1 MIRVQLPYHLQNL
14 AQIPAEIQLDVP
26 APASPLSVIRAL
38 EQRYPTLR
46 GAIIEHNSNKRR
58 PLIRFFAC
66 QQDISHN
73 SMEQPLATQVAEGK
87 EPFIILGAIA
97 GG

>member
-1 MIRVQLPYHLQNL
+1 MIRVQIPFHLQNL
-14 AQIPAEIQLDVP
+14 AHTSAEVQLEVP
-26 APASPLSVIRAL
+26 APVTPLAVIRSL
-38 EQRYPTLR
+38 EARFPTLR

-66 QQDISHN
+66 QQDISHD
-73 SMEQPLATQVAEGK
+73 SMETELAREVIAGR

>member
-1 MIRVQLPYHLQNL
+1 MIRVQIPYHLQNL
-14 AQIPAEIQLDVP
+14 ASSNAEIQLEVP
-26 APASPLSVIRAL
+26 APVTPLAVIRTL
-38 EQRYPTLR
+38 EARFPTLR

-66 QQDISHN
+66 QQDISHA
-73 SMEQPLATQVAEGK
+73 SMETELAREITEGR

>member
-1 MIRVQLPYHLQNL
+1 MIRVQIPYHLQNL
-14 AQIPAEIQLDVP
+14 AQTSAEIRLDVA
-26 APASPLSVIRAL
+26 APVTPMSIIRAL
-38 EQRYPTLR
+38 EARYPTLR
-46 GAIIEHNSNKRR
+46 GAIIEHDSNKRR

-66 QQDISHN
+66 QQDISHD
-73 SMEQPLATQVAEGK
+73 SMETPLALAVLEGR

>member
-14 AQIPAEIQLDVP
+14 ARVEPEIEIDVP
-26 APASPLSVIRAL
+26 PPHTQRAL
-38 EQRYPTLR
+38 IAALEARYPALR
-46 GAIIEHNSNKRR
+46 SAVVDVHTGKRR

-66 QQDISHN
+66 QEDVSHV
-73 SMEQPLATQVAEGK
+73 SLDTPLPPAVVEGK
-87 EPFIILGAIA
+87 EVFMIVGAIS

>member
-14 AQIPAEIQLDVP
+14 ARTNAEIQLEVP
-26 APASPLSVIRAL
+26 APVTPLAVIRVL
-38 EQRYPTLR
+38 EARYPTLR
-46 GAIIEHNSNKRR
+46 GAIIEHNSNMRR

-66 QQDISHN
+66 QQDISHG
-73 SMEQPLATQVAEGK
+73 SMETELAREVIAGK

>member
-1 MIRVQLPYHLQNL
+1 MIRVQIPYHLQNL
-14 AQIPAEIQLDVP
+14 AQTTAEVQLEVA
-26 APASPLSVIRAL
+26 APVTPLSVIRTL
-38 EQRYPTLR
+38 EARFPTLR

-66 QQDISHN
+66 QQDISHDN
-73 SMEQPLATQVAEGK
+73 METPLATPILEGR

>member
-14 AQIPAEIQLDVP
+14 AGCSAEVELEVQTPHTQRSLI
-26 APASPLSVIRAL
+26 AAL
-38 EQRYPTLR
+38 EARYPALLS
-46 GAIIEHNSNKRR
+46 AIVGVHTGKRR

-66 QQDISHN
+66 QQDVSHV
-73 SMEQPLATQVAEGK
+73 PLDTALPPAVVEGR
-87 EPFIILGAIA
+87 EVFMVLGAIS

>member
-1 MIRVQLPYHLQNL
+1 MIRVQIPFHLQTL
-14 AQIPAEIQLDVP
+14 AQTTAEVALDVP
-26 APASPLSVIRAL
+26 APVTPLSVIRTL
-38 EQRYPTLR
+38 ESQFPTLR
-46 GAIIEHNSNKRR
+46 GAIIEHGSNKRR

-66 QQDISHN
+66 QQDVSHD
-73 SMEQPLATQVAEGK
+73 SMTTPLPHAIVEGA